1 MQTIATTTTTRCSRL
16 TSTARHHR
24 KVAAAVAKPS
34 TQQVSSSNEA
44 VPWLLSASLAAAPL
58 IAAPAAYA
66 KGGEFGILEGR
77 TLALIHPAVMGFLFA
92 YTCYAGWLGFQV

>member
-1 MQTIATTTTTRCSRL
+1 MQFTTTNTSSTRCHGLSL
-16 TSTARHHR
+16 PARHTR

-34 TQQVSSSNEA
+34 KGVSRNGDA

-58 IAAPAAYA
+58 LAAGPALA
-66 KGGEFGILEGR
+66 KGGEYGILEGR
-77 TLALIHPAVMGFLFA
+77 TIALIHPAVMGFLFA

>member
-1 MQTIATTTTTRCSRL
+1 MQFT
-16 TSTARHHR
+16 TSTARCGLILPARHTR

-34 TQQVSSSNEA
+34 KEAKASGDA

-58 IAAPAAYA
+58 LASAPAMAA
-66 KGGEFGILEGR
+66 GGEYGILEGR